1 MKDLSISNKIHLPLI
16 ASIVIGM
23 CLILYSAYSSINQME
38 EDIYKSESKSMQ
50 VYLQNQLAAKYDVGL
65 TNAINIGSNY
75 NVIEAL
81 EYNNIEFAIDGLG
94 KLIKT
99 FKEST
104 PFQNVKIHIHTKDV
118 KSFLRQWSPKKNG
131 DDLSSFRHTILKV
144 KETKKPLI
152 AIELGRAGMVIRGIA
167 PIIKANKYLGS
178 VEFMQGF
185 SSIIKAAKKDIH
197 SDVIVLMDKTQL
209 KTATLLSKS
218 PAAKDTVLAQKEAD
232 TNMDLFNEIKNL
244 DLSAYEKS
252 FKTKNYFVVK
262 EVLKDFKGNRVG
274 EILMAEKMESVE
286 ELVDEAESG
295 MIQQIIIMMVI
306 DLFIVI
312 MLIIVLRTMVS
323 APLENLKSK
332 AEELAS
338 GEGDLTQQLEIK
350 SKDEIGQTSQE
361 FNNFIKKVRDII
373 TLAKSSSNE
382 NASVSN
388 ELSSTAL
395 EVGKRAE
402 STANIIDETHSMSQ
416 KIKDEL
422 EVSVEEAKKSKV
434 EIEGANQKLENARK
448 QIVSMTEQVSQSAHT
463 EIELAHKITQLSTDT
478 EQVKNVLTVI
488 SDIAD
493 QTNLLALNA
502 AIEAA
507 RAGEHGRG
515 FAVVADEVR
524 QLAERTQ
531 KSLAEINATINVVV
545 QAISDASEQMNANSH
560 EMEQLIQSANKA
572 EENINETSEIMNNA
586 THSSEKT
593 VQDYIDTGKRVDEIV
608 GKMDVVN
615 SNTTSNTRSIEEISS
630 AAEHLSKLTENL
642 SLVLGLSLIHI

>member
-23 CLILYSAYSSINQME
+23 CLIIYSSYSSISQME
-38 EDIYKSESKSMQ
+38 EDIYKDEASSMQ
-50 VYLQNQLAAKYDVGL
+50 VYLRNQLEAKYNIGL
-65 TNAINIGSNY
+65 TNAINISSNFD
-75 NVIEAL
+75 VIEAL
-81 EYNNIEFAIDGLG
+81 EYNNVEFAIDGLG

-99 FKEST
+99 FKENT

-131 DDLSSFRHTILKV
+131 DDLSGFRYTILKV
-144 KETKKPLI
+144 KESKKPLI

-167 PIIKANKYLGS
+167 PIIKGNDYLGS

-185 SSIIKAAKKDIH
+185 SSIVKAAKKDIH
-197 SDVIVLMDKTQL
+197 ADVLVLMDKTQL
-209 KTATLLSKS
+209 KTATLLGKS

-232 TNMDLFNEIKNL
+232 TNMNLFNEIKDL
-244 DLSAYEKS
+244 DLSIYEKS

-286 ELVDEAESG
+286 KLVDEAKSG
-295 MIQQIIIMMVI
+295 MIQQIVIMMII

-312 MLIIVLRTMVS
+312 MLIFVLRTMVS

-361 FNNFIKKVRDII
+361 FNNFINKVRDII
-373 TLAKSSSNE
+373 TLAKSSSSE

-402 STANIIDETHSMSQ
+402 STANIMDETHSMTQ

-422 EVSVEEAKKSKV
+422 EVSVAEAKKSKV
-434 EIEGANQKLENARK
+434 EIEDANKKLESARK
-448 QIVSMTEQVSQSAHT
+448 QIISMAEQVSQSAHT
-463 EIELAHKITQLSTDT
+463 EIELAQKITQLSTDT

-524 QLAERTQ
+524 KLAERTQ

-545 QAISDASEQMNANSH
+545 QAISDASEQMNANSQ
-560 EMEQLIQSANKA
+560 EMEQLIHSANKA

-593 VQDYIDTGKRVDEIV
+593 VQDYIDTGKRVDTIV
-608 GKMDVVN
+608 EKMDVVN

-630 AAEHLSKLTENL
+630 AAEHLSKLTEDLN
-642 SLVLGLSLIHI
+642 LVLGKFKT

>member
-23 CLILYSAYSSINQME
+23 CLIFYSSYNSVNKIE
-38 EDIYKSESKSMQ
+38 EDIYKSETTSLQ
-50 VYLQNQLAAKYDVGL
+50 VYLKNQLAAKYDIGL
-65 TNAINIGSNY
+65 TNAINIGSNFD
-75 NVIEAL
+75 VIEAL
-81 EYNNIEFAIDGLG
+81 EYDNIEFATEGLDR
-94 KLIKT
+94 LIKT
-99 FKEST
+99 YKENT
-104 PFQNVKIHIHTKDV
+104 PFKNIKIHIHTKDL
-118 KSFLRQWSPKKNG
+118 KSFLRHWSPKKHG
-131 DDLSSFRHTILKV
+131 DDLSGFRHTIVKV
-144 KETKKPLI
+144 KETKKPLV

-167 PIIKANKYLGS
+167 PIIKGDEYLGS

-185 SSIIKAAKKDIH
+185 NSIVKAAKEDINAQ
-197 SDVIVLMDKTQL
+197 VLVLMDKTQL
-209 KTATLLSKS
+209 KTATLLKES
-218 PAAKDTVLAQKEAD
+218 PAAKDSVLAQRKTD
-232 TNMDLFNEIKNL
+232 TDMNFFNEIKNL
-244 DLSAYEKS
+244 DLSVYKES
-252 FKTKNYFVVK
+252 FKTENYFIVK
-262 EVLKDFKGNRVG
+262 QELKDFKGNRVG
-274 EILMAEKMESVE
+274 EILVGEKIEHVEQAINQAEE
-286 ELVDEAESG
+286 G
-295 MIQQIIIMMVI
+295 MIQQIIIMILI

-312 MLIIVLRTMVS
+312 MLIFVMSKMVS
-323 APLENLKSK
+323 APLKDLKSK

-338 GEGDLTQQLEIK
+338 GEGDLTKQIEIK
-350 SKDEIGQTSQE
+350 SKDEIGQTSEQ
-361 FNNFIKKVRDII
+361 FNHFVNKVRDII

-395 EVGKRAE
+395 EVGKMAE

-416 KIKDEL
+416 TIKNEL
-422 EVSVEEAKKSKV
+422 EISVTEAKKSKE
-434 EIEGANQKLENARK
+434 EIEGANKKLDNARK
-448 QIVSMTEQVSQSAHT
+448 QIISMVEKVSQSAHT
-463 EIELAHKITQLSTDT
+463 EIELAHKITQLSSDT

-524 QLAERTQ
+524 KLAERTQ

-545 QAISDASEQMNANSH
+545 QAIADASEQMNENSQ
-560 EMEQLIQSANKA
+560 EMEQLIQSATSA
-572 EENINETSEIMNNA
+572 EEEINETSEIMNNA

-593 VQDYIDTGKRVDEIV
+593 VQDYIDTGKRVDSIV
-608 GKMDVVN
+608 AQIDVIN

-630 AAEHLSKLTENL
+630 AAEHLNKLTEELN
-642 SLVLGLSLIHI
+642 LVLGKFKT

>member
-642 SLVLGLSLIHI
+642 SLVLGKFKT

>member
-23 CLILYSAYSSINQME
+23 CLIFYSSYNSVNKIE
-38 EDIYKSESKSMQ
+38 EDIYKSETTSLQ
-50 VYLQNQLAAKYDVGL
+50 VYLKNQLAAKYDIGL
-65 TNAINIGSNY
+65 TNAINIGSNFD
-75 NVIEAL
+75 VIEAL
-81 EYNNIEFAIDGLG
+81 EYDNIEFATEGLDR
-94 KLIKT
+94 LIKT
-99 FKEST
+99 YKENT
-104 PFQNVKIHIHTKDV
+104 PFKNIKIHIHTKNL
-118 KSFLRQWSPKKNG
+118 KSFLRHWSPKKHG
-131 DDLSSFRHTILKV
+131 DDLSGFRHTIVKV
-144 KETKKPLI
+144 KETKKPLV

-167 PIIKANKYLGS
+167 PIIKGDEYLGS

-185 SSIIKAAKKDIH
+185 NSIVKAAKEDINAQ
-197 SDVIVLMDKTQL
+197 VLVLMDKTQL
-209 KTATLLSKS
+209 KTATLLKES
-218 PAAKDTVLAQKEAD
+218 PAAKDSVLAQRKTD
-232 TNMDLFNEIKNL
+232 TDMNFFNEIKNL
-244 DLSAYEKS
+244 DLSVYKES
-252 FKTKNYFVVK
+252 FKTENYFIVK
-262 EVLKDFKGNRVG
+262 QELKDFKGNRVG
-274 EILMAEKMESVE
+274 EILVGEKIEHVEQAINQAEE
-286 ELVDEAESG
+286 G
-295 MIQQIIIMMVI
+295 MIQQIIIMILI

-312 MLIIVLRTMVS
+312 MLIFVMSKMVS
-323 APLENLKSK
+323 APLKDLKSK

-338 GEGDLTQQLEIK
+338 GEGDLTKQIEIK
-350 SKDEIGQTSQE
+350 SKDEIGQTSEQ
-361 FNNFIKKVRDII
+361 FNHFVNKVRDII

-395 EVGKRAE
+395 EVGKMAE

-416 KIKDEL
+416 TIKNEL
-422 EVSVEEAKKSKV
+422 EISVTEAKKSKE
-434 EIEGANQKLENARK
+434 EIEGANKKLDNARK
-448 QIVSMTEQVSQSAHT
+448 QIISMVEKVSQSAHT
-463 EIELAHKITQLSTDT
+463 EIELAHKITQLSSDT

-524 QLAERTQ
+524 KLAERTQ

-545 QAISDASEQMNANSH
+545 QAIADASEQMNENSQ
-560 EMEQLIQSANKA
+560 EMEQLIQSATSA
-572 EENINETSEIMNNA
+572 EEEINETSEIMNNA

-593 VQDYIDTGKRVDEIV
+593 VQDYIDTGKRVDSIV
-608 GKMDVVN
+608 AQIDVIN

-630 AAEHLSKLTENL
+630 AAEHLNKLTEELN
-642 SLVLGLSLIHI
+642 LVLGKFKT